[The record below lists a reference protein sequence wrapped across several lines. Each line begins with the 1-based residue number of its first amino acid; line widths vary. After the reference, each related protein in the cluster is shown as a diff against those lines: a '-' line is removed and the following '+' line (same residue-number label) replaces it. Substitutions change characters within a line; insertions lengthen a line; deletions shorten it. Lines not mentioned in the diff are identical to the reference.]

1 MKYISYI
8 VSLIF
13 IGISLPVSAGT
24 TIISESGTIE
34 VGSPIDDNA
43 YIAWGV
49 VDTLSPILGDA
60 FIAGGKLRI
69 GGSVGDNALIAG
81 GTVDIEETIK
91 NDAFIAGG
99 TVTVRA
105 PVEGDLRVAGGDI
118 TLMNSVWGDVNI
130 AWGMV
135 RIASGTKIEKD
146 AMIGGWDIQFAGIIE
161 RNAEIAGQRISLDG
175 LIKGNLKVFVDRE
188 WEVTVGKNAKVSG
201 TVEYTA
207 PTQILAL
214 ENLAPGKVK
223 FTPYIE
229 TETSEAVW
237 FFSAYIAYRFLFLL
251 VFGTLLYFLCE
262 RFLLD
267 TGKYLMARPGKS
279 IMNGILY
286 YVLLPIGS
294 IILLITIIG
303 IPLGLFWI
311 FFFIFSF
318 VLAKLVTVLGLS
330 GLAIEKL
337 WGKSLIFWK
346 KLLVIAAIA
355 LIIAVLSVIDFIATL
370 FVVGALI
377 GVMIH
382 STSTMKIEK

>member
-1 MKYISYI
+1 MKYISCI
-8 VSLIF
+8 AFLIF

-24 TIISESGTIE
+24 TLISESGALQINT
-34 VGSPIDDNA
+34 PINDNA

-49 VDTLSPILGDA
+49 VDTFSPILGDA

-105 PVEGDLRVAGGDI
+105 PVEGDLRIAGGDI

-135 RIASGTKIEKD
+135 RIASGTKIGKD
-146 AMIGGWDIQFAGIIE
+146 VMIGGWEIQFAGTIE
-161 RNAEIAGQRISLDG
+161 RNAEISAQKLSLDG
-175 LIKGNLKVFVDRE
+175 VIRWNLKIFVDRKG
-188 WEVTVGKNAKVSG
+188 EVIVGKNTKVSG

-229 TETSEAVW
+229 KETSKAVW
-237 FFSAYIAYRFLFLL
+237 FFWAYMAYRFLFLL
-251 VFGTLLYFLCE
+251 VFGTLLYFLFE
-262 RFLLD
+262 RFFLD
-267 TGKYLMARPGKS
+267 TGKYIMARPGKS
-279 IMNGILY
+279 IINGILY

-294 IILLITIIG
+294 IILIITIIG
-303 IPLGLFWI
+303 IPLGIFWI

-330 GLAIEKL
+330 GLAIEQL
-337 WGKSLIFWK
+337 WGKSLILWK

-370 FVVGALI
+370 FVVGAVI
-377 GVMIH
+377 GVVQRSSRVIH
-382 STSTMKIEK
+382 WEK